1 MIAVLFEVYQK
12 EEYRSEYLEIA
23 TQLKKKLETIE
34 GFISIERFASLQ
46 DDSKILSL
54 SFWQNEESI
63 EQWRNLM
70 EHREGQSKGRD
81 HIFSDYRIRV
91 AGVIRDYG
99 MNRVEEA
106 RLTKNEHF

>member
-1 MIAVLFEVYQK
+1 MIAVLFEVYLK
-12 EEYRSEYLEIA
+12 EEFKSEYLEIA
-23 TQLKKKLETIE
+23 TQLRKKLETMN

-46 DDSKILSL
+46 DESKMLSL
-54 SFWQNEESI
+54 SYWENEESI
-63 EQWRNLM
+63 KQWRTLM

-99 MNRVEEA
+99 IDSRAQAPEDSN
-106 RLTKNEHF
+106 KHH